1 MRKYTIMIENN
12 KNIEVTI
19 KSGSKENDMDA
30 IDKYMT
36 ENFFPYAYSFVND
49 KDINDLVIDKIV
61 TLN

>member
-19 KSGSKENDMDA
+19 KSGSKENDMNV

-49 KDINDLVIDKIV
+49 KDINDLVIYKIV